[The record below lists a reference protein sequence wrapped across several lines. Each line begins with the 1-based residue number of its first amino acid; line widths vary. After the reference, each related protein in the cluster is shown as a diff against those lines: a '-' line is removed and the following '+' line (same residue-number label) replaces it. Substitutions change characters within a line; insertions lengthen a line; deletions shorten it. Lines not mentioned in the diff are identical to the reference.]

1 MKPEQPSRPAT
12 HLFAVR
18 IWLEPLSE
26 GQAEWRG
33 KVEYV
38 LTGEQHYFR
47 DWLTLIAHLKAMLP
61 AERASG

>member
-1 MKPEQPSRPAT
+1 MKPELPARPAT

-26 GQAEWRG
+26 SEAEWRG

-47 DWLTLIAHLKAMLP
+47 EWHTLIAHLRAMLSTD
-61 AERASG
+61 RTTG